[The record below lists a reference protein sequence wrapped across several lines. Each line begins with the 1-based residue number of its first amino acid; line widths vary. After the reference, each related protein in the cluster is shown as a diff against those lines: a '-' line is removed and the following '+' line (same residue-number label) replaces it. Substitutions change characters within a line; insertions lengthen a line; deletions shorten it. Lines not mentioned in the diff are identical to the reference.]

1 VRKEQKMKSYY
12 KVCSLPHN
20 TYYSNETR
28 QLKFDLILAKSR
40 VSEIEDLLVKQRDS
54 VGPVPLH
61 EDNAFTE
68 CVRLCVFDLLGLEVG
83 IEKVPL
89 VIQSVSHRMFNFNV
103 NLKQL
108 PSRQTVLR
116 ISDEAQYLTKAFYG
130 EKMEDSDHF
139 GIKKDGTQRQ
149 KVKMLDTSITA

>member
-1 VRKEQKMKSYY
+1 M
-12 KVCSLPHN
+12 
-20 TYYSNETR
+20 
-28 QLKFDLILAKSR
+28 
-40 VSEIEDLLVKQRDS
+40 
-54 VGPVPLH
+54 
-61 EDNAFTE
+61 
-68 CVRLCVFDLLGLEVG
+68 
-83 IEKVPL
+83 
-89 VIQSVSHRMFNFNV
+89 SHRMFNFNV

-149 KVKMLDTSITA
+149 KVKMLDNSITLPSGDVLPLGFRRVAKEDATSITNNTKLQINC